1 MSKKKFIREPV
12 PRYNGVLPF
21 PKHEH
26 NQDDEE
32 TDYGEVDDFGRA
44 ITEQAELDR
53 VLFYGNGTTVGKAEG
68 TLGTVFPSIPQARLF
83 EQRTKEGRA

>member
-1 MSKKKFIREPV
+1 MSKKKFERKPN
-12 PRYNGVLPF
+12 PRYEGKLPF

-26 NQDDEE
+26 NVDDEE

-53 VLFYGNGTTVGKAEG
+53 LLFYGNGTTVGKAEG
-68 TLGTVFPSIPQARLF
+68 TLGTAFPSIIQARIF
-83 EQRTKEGRA
+83 EKRERG